1 MELKSTSGGLHDRP
15 ALGCQIKTNSAPHKK
30 IQNKKWLAMK
40 IATLI
45 SRFSPRSP
53 LRPAARKQVVGWLSA
68 VRCIV
73 AICSLSGILG
83 PDALAQPSNEHASQP
98 PEDSHFV
105 PSENSGVP
113 VEIDGRPILMI
124 YAQIGG
130 FTPQERAAAIQ
141 QRIIALAK
149 RRYIPPEAIRAEE
162 RGTWTEIMARD
173 ERIMGVT
180 EADAMAAERRRSDIA
195 SEYVEIIRMVV
206 KQYRLD
212 HTWQRFFWAVLCSV
226 LATAV
231 VVGAIIILFRVR
243 RRVGAR
249 VDHWLGGG
257 SEIAS
262 PAPSARVWLKRYLGQ
277 PLVTV
282 GHAGFWVVVL
292 ALIQTYGTVVLSFF
306 PATKYTSD
314 QITNWLFYELAVFAK
329 MVIGYIP
336 NLILILIICLVTSY
350 LLKVNH
356 YLFNEVRDGNL
367 TVHGFYPDWAEP
379 TAKLVRGLIIVAAAI
394 VAFPYLP
401 GSESP
406 AFKGISVFLGVL
418 LSLGSTSAVAHGV
431 AGTILTYMR
440 AFQVGDFV
448 RIGNDVGEVVEKT
461 LLVTRICT
469 QKREVVTIP
478 NGTVLG
484 GVVVNYSAEAKQK
497 GVIFHTTVTIGYSAP
512 WRKVHE
518 LLLAAAL
525 VTDDVLHDPP
535 PFVLQTALNDFYV
548 AYELNAYTAKP
559 SEMLHTYSVLHQ
571 NIQDRFNEAGVE
583 INSPHYRCLRDGN
596 QATIPESYLPS
607 DYKAPVFEIAA
618 QVPFSTPRV
627 DRASAASPLSNPK
640 G

>member
-1 MELKSTSGGLHDRP
+1 VKR
-15 ALGCQIKTNSAPHKK
+15 I
-30 IQNKKWLAMK
+30 I
-40 IATLI
+40 
-45 SRFSPRSP
+45 
-53 LRPAARKQVVGWLSA
+53 
-68 VRCIV
+68 
-73 AICSLSGILG
+73 AICALVGILG
-83 PDALAQPSNEHASQP
+83 PGGLAQASGEHASDST
-98 PEDSHFV
+98 EDSRSIA
-105 PSENSGVP
+105 SEDTGVP
-113 VEIDGRPILMI
+113 VEIDGRPILMV
-124 YAQIGG
+124 YAHIAG
-130 FTPQERAAAIQ
+130 FTPQDRAAAIQ

-149 RRYIPPEAIRAEE
+149 RRDIAPEAIRAVE
-162 RGTWTEIMARD
+162 RGTWTEIMAGD

-180 EADAMAAERRRSDIA
+180 EADAMAAERRRADLA
-195 SEYVEIIRMVV
+195 SEHAEIIRLVV

-212 HTWQRFFWAVLCSV
+212 HTWQRFSWAVLYSI

-231 VVGAIIILFRVR
+231 VVGSIVILFRIR
-243 RRVGAR
+243 RRMRSR
-249 VDHWLGGG
+249 VEHWLGS
-257 SEIAS
+257 SEVLH
-262 PAPSARVWLKRYLGQ
+262 PPSTRVWLRRYLGQ

-282 GHAGFWVVVL
+282 GHAGFWVLVL
-292 ALIQTYGTVVLSFF
+292 ALIQAYGTVVLSFF
-306 PATKYTSD
+306 PSTKYTSD

-329 MVIGYIP
+329 MLIGYFP

-367 TVHGFYPDWAEP
+367 TVRGFYPDWAEP
-379 TAKLVRGLIIVAAAI
+379 TAKLMRCLIIVAAAI

-401 GSESP
+401 GSDSP

-469 QKREVVTIP
+469 QKKEVVTIP

-512 WRKVHE
+512 WRRVHD

-559 SEMLHTYSVLHQ
+559 SEMLHTYSLLHQ

-596 QATIPESYLPS
+596 QVTIPESYLPS
-607 DYKAPVFEIAA
+607 DYKTPVFEIRE
-618 QVPFSTPRV
+618 VSPLPKRVESTPPGD
-627 DRASAASPLSNPK
+627 DRGHSL
-640 G
+640 